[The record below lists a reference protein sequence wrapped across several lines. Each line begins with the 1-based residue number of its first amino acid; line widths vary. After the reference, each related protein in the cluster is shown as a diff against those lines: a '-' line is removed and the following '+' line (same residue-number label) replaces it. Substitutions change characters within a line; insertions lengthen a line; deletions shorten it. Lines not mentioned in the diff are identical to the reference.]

1 MSIYTSLLTAG
12 TNSHTETSENANAI
26 ATDFVTPGIVG
37 SFTNTAGVA
46 PMTGGF
52 AVNAQG
58 SPNMTVAV
66 SAGIAWVSAT
76 PSSQNSQGL
85 RVKNTTTATVTIS
98 SNSSGSTKY
107 DWLYINVDAT
117 KAANP
122 AVDASDVATL
132 VTSRSSSSTT
142 DNGTPPSYGKVL
154 AVITVANGAVS
165 VTNGNISDQ
174 RVVADITASSASNTT
189 GWVSLGKQVVYSAN
203 NGNKEFVITS
213 SNDLSSVLSPG
224 MRMKVTRSA
233 SPPTQ
238 CFAFTAASSQYATKA
253 SPSGITFTSAF
264 TCEAWIYVLSY
275 TGQAQ
280 GIISRSDNST
290 GGFILT
296 LNASGQVQISYGAS
310 SSFTQFQT
318 YQSVPLNRWV
328 HIAGVVSSVSGKTL
342 QGIYINGASVPTSQ
356 TLSAATTL
364 TQTSNLSVGAIGAGV
379 ASTFLNGYMS
389 EVRVWSAAQTAAN
402 IQANMAINC
411 IGTETNLVALF
422 QGNGNFNDATSNA
435 NNLTAQGGA
444 SATQANN
451 PYNATEYAVITKV
464 SYSNPTTTVTLFA
477 GTDYTIPNQTLNSPY
492 YSTSKTPY
500 GFPPSR
506 YKWLV
511 DYKFRTTTSIVVTST
526 SAWYNPGGISFSVP
540 TGDIDAQALFYGK
553 ITATAVAYLGTIWA
567 ISTSNSSVSNDDLE
581 MQGTVTAAS
590 VGENDAQFK
599 IEGLISNTAIT
610 TYYPIVQPVAV
621 NSTTTAILGTA
632 SGASTFRFF
641 SAYI

>member
-1 MSIYTSLLTAG
+1 
-12 TNSHTETSENANAI
+12 
-26 ATDFVTPGIVG
+26 
-37 SFTNTAGVA
+37 
-46 PMTGGF
+46 
-52 AVNAQG
+52 
-58 SPNMTVAV
+58 
-66 SAGIAWVSAT
+66 
-76 PSSQNSQGL
+76 
-85 RVKNTTTATVTIS
+85 
-98 SNSSGSTKY
+98 
-107 DWLYINVDAT
+107 
-117 KAANP
+117 
-122 AVDASDVATL
+122 
-132 VTSRSSSSTT
+132 
-142 DNGTPPSYGKVL
+142 
-154 AVITVANGAVS
+154 
-165 VTNGNISDQ
+165 
-174 RVVADITASSASNTT
+174 
-189 GWVSLGKQVVYSAN
+189 
-203 NGNKEFVITS
+203 
-213 SNDLSSVLSPG
+213 
-224 MRMKVTRSA
+224 
-233 SPPTQ
+233 
-238 CFAFTAASSQYATKA
+238 
-253 SPSGITFTSAF
+253 
-264 TCEAWIYVLSY
+264 
-275 TGQAQ
+275 
-280 GIISRSDNST
+280 
-290 GGFILT
+290 
-296 LNASGQVQISYGAS
+296 
-310 SSFTQFQT
+310 
-318 YQSVPLNRWV
+318 
-328 HIAGVVSSVSGKTL
+328 
-342 QGIYINGASVPTSQ
+342 
-356 TLSAATTL
+356 
-364 TQTSNLSVGAIGAGV
+364 LSVGAIGAGV